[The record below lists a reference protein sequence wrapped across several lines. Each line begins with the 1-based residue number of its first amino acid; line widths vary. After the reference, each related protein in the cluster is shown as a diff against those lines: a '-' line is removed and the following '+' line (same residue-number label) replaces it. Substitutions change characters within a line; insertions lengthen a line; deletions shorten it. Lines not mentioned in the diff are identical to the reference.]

1 MGGKR
6 RRIELRDGLVVMQ
19 VAVSLVLVVAGALL
33 VRSLSV
39 AARVDLGYNID
50 RIAYLALA
58 GEMNGLD
65 TATAGPFFEQGRQR
79 IRRCHRSKSL
89 PWRVECRSR

>member
-1 MGGKR
+1 VPALKDAGEWVGGKR
-6 RRIELRDGLVVMQ
+6 RRVELRDALVVMQ

-39 AARVDLGYNID
+39 AARVDLGYDVD
-50 RIAYLALA
+50 RIAFVALA

-65 TATAGPFFEQGRQR
+65 A
-79 IRRCHRSKSL
+79 
-89 PWRVECRSR
+89 